1 MMSDEIRAFDIRTN
15 AEWQRLG
22 WTAENRPTVTVDRS
36 LVPEKF
42 LHLIPFVERWGI
54 NCDVMRGDY
63 FEKQSRTDIE
73 QFYHA
78 VLPHWEALNAW
89 VDAPPGTEAKLDFTL
104 MLKAW
109 SEAVPPPSPEELS
122 ARHRARAQERE
133 ARRKHWRQVSS
144 KPLVDRKT

>member
-1 MMSDEIRAFDIRTN
+1 MSDETHAFDIRTN

-22 WTAENRPTVTVDRS
+22 WTAENRPKVMVDHS
-36 LVPEKF
+36 LVPQHF
-42 LHLIPFVERWGI
+42 LHLIPYVERWGI

-63 FEKQSRTDIE
+63 FEKQPRTDIG

-89 VDAPPGTEAKLDFTL
+89 VDAPPRTQAKLAFML

-109 SEAVPPPSPEELS
+109 SEAAPPASSEELG
-122 ARHRARAQERE
+122 ALHRERAQARE
-133 ARRKHWRQVSS
+133 ARRQSWRQAARES
-144 KPLVDRKT
+144 LDDRKI